1 MESPSRILYV
11 DDDAALRRLA
21 QRALER
27 RGFAVVQ
34 ADGGDAALDLL
45 SRESFDLIAI
55 DHEMPGRDGLSLL
68 AEIVAM
74 DDAPPA
80 VFVTGTDE
88 TRIAIAALKSGAVDF
103 VVKSI
108 GDDFFDLLART
119 FTQALEKVALA
130 RAKAKAE
137 QELRA
142 ANERLELVLGEIH
155 HRIANS
161 LAIVSTFVSM
171 QARASTDEATA
182 AALQETNYRIQ
193 AVAQVHRRLYTSP
206 TADTVELADYL
217 ASLVDELRSG
227 VTAAGEAISLRLEA
241 QPVEVKPDHAVSV
254 GVIVAELISNAIKYA
269 FVPGHPGEIVVN
281 LVAKPEGGFVLVVT
295 DNGRGFT
302 IDQAAQGSGL
312 GMRIVRATASSL
324 DSAIT
329 QEPCDVGSRL
339 VLDVPANFTFPAA
352 PA

>member
-1 MESPSRILYV
+1 MDSPSRILYV

-27 RGFAVVQ
+27 RGFAVTQ
-34 ADGGDAALDLL
+34 ADGADAALDLL
-45 SRESFDLIAI
+45 ARESFDLIAI

-103 VVKSI
+103 VVKSL

-130 RAKAKAE
+130 RAKMQAE
-137 QELRA
+137 QDLRA
-142 ANERLELVLGEIH
+142 ANERLELILGEIH

-206 TADTVELADYL
+206 TTNTVELADYL
-217 ASLVDELRSG
+217 ESLVDGLRSSMTTDG
-227 VTAAGEAISLRLEA
+227 QAIALRVEADA
-241 QPVEVKPDHAVSV
+241 VEVKPDHAVSV
-254 GVIVAELISNAIKYA
+254 GVIVAELVSNAIKYA
-269 FVPGHPGEIVVN
+269 FAPDCAGEIAVR
-281 LVAKPEGGFVLVVT
+281 LVARPEGGFVLSVT

-302 IDQAAQGSGL
+302 IDQAATGSGL
-312 GMRIVRATASSL
+312 GMRIVKATAASL
-324 DSAIT
+324 DSAIV
-329 QEPCDVGSRL
+329 QEPCDIGTRL
-339 VLDVPANFTFPAA
+339 VLDVPSALTIPAA
-352 PA
+352 HA

>member
-1 MESPSRILYV
+1 MERPSHILYV

-27 RGFAVVQ
+27 RGFTIVQ
-34 ADGGDAALDLL
+34 AESADAALALLARETVDLV
-45 SRESFDLIAI
+45 AI

-68 AEIVAM
+68 AEIVGM

-88 TRIAIAALKSGAVDF
+88 ARIAIAALKSGAADF

-130 RAKAKAE
+130 RAKVKAE
-137 QELRA
+137 QDLRA
-142 ANERLELVLGEIH
+142 ANERLELILGEIH

-206 TADTVELADYL
+206 TTNTVDLADYL

-227 VTAAGEAISLRLEA
+227 MTADSQAIALQLEA
-241 QPVEVKPDHAVSV
+241 EPVEVKPDHAVSV
-254 GVIVAELISNAIKYA
+254 GVIVAELVSNAVKYA
-269 FVPGHPGEIVVN
+269 FAPDCPGKIVVG
-281 LVAKPEGGFVLVVT
+281 LAAKPEGGFVLSVA

-302 IDQAAQGSGL
+302 IDQAATGSGL
-312 GMRIVRATASSL
+312 GMRIVKATAASL
-324 DSAIT
+324 DSGIV
-329 QEPCDVGSRL
+329 QEPREIGTLLR
-339 VLDVPANFTFPAA
+339 LDVPASVTV
-352 PA
+352 